1 VHIESLVVGPIR
13 TNCYLMHDGK
23 HAWIIDPGFDGQ
35 RIASIITKH
44 RLQPEAVFLTHSHW
58 DHVMG
63 LPDLLAVFPKLSI
76 LIHPSDSHLLGKE
89 GGRKSI
95 RAIQYFDPSLAQK
108 CRDILERLP
117 EATNFLLDGQILED
131 CGLKVLH
138 TPGHTPGSVSLY
150 QENAGSLF
158 SGDTLFAGTIGRT
171 DLPGS
176 DPDAIIPGILTKLLV
191 LPNQTK
197 VFPGHG
203 RTSTI
208 GNEKRQNP
216 WLQTGV

>member
-1 VHIESLVVGPIR
+1 MHIESIVVGPIR
-13 TNCYLMHDGK
+13 TNCYLLHAGK
-23 HAWIIDPGFDGQ
+23 HVWIIDPGFDGQ
-35 RIASIITKH
+35 RLASIIKKNG
-44 RLQPEAVFLTHSHW
+44 LLPEAVLLTHSHW

-63 LPDLLAVFPKLSI
+63 LPDLLTAFPKLPI

-95 RAIQYFDPSLAQK
+95 RAIQYFDPSHAQA

-117 EATNFLLDGQILED
+117 EATDFLHDGQIIEG
-131 CGLKVLH
+131 CGLQVLH

-150 QENAGSLF
+150 QEDADTLF
-158 SGDTLFAGTIGRT
+158 SGDTLFAGAIGRT

-176 DPDAIIPGILTKLLV
+176 DPHAIIPGIIEKLLV
-191 LPNQTK
+191 LPDQTK

-203 RTSTI
+203 KTSTI